1 MFEEKNSKM
10 ENPESLPEMYDSDVA
25 LNVAPLFKMLD
36 PEGKGVVSAEV
47 LFRYLRQE
55 GILRDDIRLQK
66 AFAEFELE
74 YQNGDTHRMISP
86 MDMERMVRHNV
97 LIKNALTKNFIIPD
111 FEEFC
116 RDIEEIY
123 DATQFNTGGAVAD
136 YIPQLAR
143 VNPEQFAV
151 SICTIDGQRFS
162 LGDSFTSFGLQS
174 TCKPVNYCIALQE
187 HGEDIV
193 HNHVGREPSGRSF
206 NELSLNDSGLPHNP
220 MINAG
225 AIMCCSLIKN
235 QMNIAD
241 RFDYVFNTWRR
252 LCGYKNVSFNN
263 AVYLSE
269 RQTAD
274 RNFAL
279 AYFMRENNAFP
290 EKVNLTQTLEFYFQC
305 CSIESCTHH
314 LSIAA
319 ATLANAGI
327 NPLTGEK
334 IFDERVAQHCLSLM
348 LSCGMYDFSGEF
360 AFKIG
365 VPAKSGVSGA
375 LFIVIP
381 NLMGISIWSPR
392 LDRHGNSVR
401 GVEFCER
408 LIEKYSF
415 HNYDSLTRETS
426 KKNPRK
432 RKYETRI
439 NQIVNL
445 IYAASYGDLEE
456 IKRLEALG
464 MDLGS
469 ADYDGRTALHLAA
482 AENQVEIVKYLLT
495 RDISRSPVDRWG
507 GTPLDDAK
515 RVGNQTIIAL
525 LENRQLES
533 IENAGS
539 TN

>member
-1 MFEEKNSKM
+1 MMEESH
-10 ENPESLPEMYDSDVA
+10 SLPEMYDPNVA
-25 LNVAPLFKMLD
+25 LNVGPLFKILD
-36 PEGKGVVSAEV
+36 KEGRGLVSADRFFNF
-47 LFRYLRQE
+47 LQRE
-55 GILRDDIRLQK
+55 GILRDDLRLQN
-66 AFAEFELE
+66 ALADLEFL
-74 YQNGDTHRMISP
+74 YQNSDLYNMLSP
-86 MDMERMVRHNV
+86 QEIEHIVRHNV
-97 LIKNALTKNFIIPD
+97 LVKNAMTKNLIIPD

-116 RDIEEIY
+116 NEIEAIY
-123 DATQFNTGGAVAD
+123 NATAHNTSGQVAD

-162 LGDSFTSFGLQS
+162 LGDAYTSFGLQS
-174 TCKPVNYCIALQE
+174 TCKPINYCIALQE

-193 HNHVGREPSGRSF
+193 HSHVGREPSGRSF

-220 MINAG
+220 LINSG

-235 QMNIAD
+235 KMNIAD
-241 RFDYVFNTWRR
+241 RFDYVFNTWRH
-252 LCGYKNVSFNN
+252 LCAHKNVSFNN

-279 AYFMRENNAFP
+279 AYFMREKNAFP
-290 EKVNLTQTLEFYFQC
+290 EKVNLTETLEFYFQC
-305 CSIESCTHH
+305 CSIESCSHH

-327 NPLTGEK
+327 NPMTGEK
-334 IFDERVAQHCLSLM
+334 IFDEQVVQDCLSLM

-392 LDRHGNSVR
+392 LDKHGNSTR

-408 LIEKYSF
+408 MIEKFSF
-415 HNYDSLTRETS
+415 HNYDSLIRET
-426 KKNPRK
+426 KKINPRK
-432 RKYETRI
+432 RRYETRTH
-439 NQIVNL
+439 QIVNL
-445 IYAASYGDLEE
+445 IYAASYGDLDE

-464 MDLGS
+464 MDLGG

-482 AENQVEIVKYLLT
+482 AENKVEVVKYLLT
-495 RDISRSPVDRWG
+495 RGIDKNPVDRWG
-507 GTPLDDAK
+507 GTPMDDAK
-515 RVGNQTIIAL
+515 KAGHEQIVAL
-525 LENRQLES
+525 LREES
-533 IENAGS
+533 PEWIK
-539 TN
+539 

>member
-1 MFEEKNSKM
+1 M
-10 ENPESLPEMYDSDVA
+10 ENLHALPEIFDADVA
-25 LNVAPLFKMLD
+25 LNVAPLFNMLD
-36 PEGKGVVSAEV
+36 KDGKGLISADT
-47 LFRYLRQE
+47 FFNFLRRE
-55 GILRDDIRLQK
+55 GILRDDLRLQK
-66 AFAEFELE
+66 ALADFEFL
-74 YQNGDTHRMISP
+74 YQNNDLFNMMSP
-86 MDMERMVRHNV
+86 VEVEQIVRHNV
-97 LIKNALTKNFIIPD
+97 LVKNAMTKNLIIPD

-116 RDIEEIY
+116 NEIEKMY
-123 DATQFNTGGAVAD
+123 YATANNTAGKVAD
-136 YIPQLAR
+136 YIPQLSR

-162 LGDSFTSFGLQS
+162 LGDAYTSYGLQS
-174 TCKPVNYCIALQE
+174 TCKPINYCIALQE
-187 HGEDIV
+187 HGENLV
-193 HNHVGREPSGRSF
+193 HNHVGREPSGQSF
-206 NELSLNDSGLPHNP
+206 NELSLNNSGLPHNP

-235 QMNIAD
+235 KLNIAD

-252 LCGYKNVSFNN
+252 LCAHKNVSFNN

-279 AYFMRENNAFP
+279 AYFMREKNAFP
-290 EKVNLTQTLEFYFQC
+290 DKVNLTETLEFYFQC
-305 CSIESCTHH
+305 CSIESCSHH
-314 LSIAA
+314 LAIAA

-327 NPLTGEK
+327 NPMTGEK
-334 IFDERVAQHCLSLM
+334 IFDERVVQHCLSLM

-381 NLMGISIWSPR
+381 NLMGITIWSPR
-392 LDRHGNSVR
+392 LDSMGNSVR

-415 HNYDSLTRETS
+415 HNYDSLTRETT
-426 KKNPRK
+426 KINPRK
-432 RKYETRI
+432 RKYETLT

-445 IYAASYGDLEE
+445 IYAASYGDLDE

-464 MDLGS
+464 MNLGG

-482 AENQVEIVKYLLT
+482 AENRVDVVEYLLT
-495 RDISRSPVDRWG
+495 RNIDKNPVDRWG
-507 GTPLDDAK
+507 GTPLEDAK
-515 RVGNQTIIAL
+515 KAGHQKIVKLFEYGKL
-525 LENRQLES
+525 PPSES
-533 IENAGS
+533 
-539 TN
+539 